1 MQVLNNEYISEF
13 SLMMKQSVFLFIALS
28 MLGYKP
34 TTYIVYPLLCD
45 ITINYGKH
53 AQHLEWINET
63 TLEYLKICKNY
74 YNR

>member
-1 MQVLNNEYISEF
+1 
-13 SLMMKQSVFLFIALS
+13 MMKQSVFLFIVFT
-28 MLGYKP
+28 MLGYKL

-53 AQHLEWINET
+53 VEWINEI